1 MIETKEILCS
11 QNPQGSKLMTMFWRY
26 PKYLHQES
34 LRHRTLYIHDCLY
47 DPDFSFSVSSAR
59 AIPFKKLLEEVRSDK
74 LRAAPLVWG
83 CEQKGMSPGE
93 ELSDDI
99 DNSSYISNEGIISY
113 RQQAKN
119 WWKEAAIAAADLAE
133 QMAELGLHKSIVNR
147 IIEPYIH
154 VNCLVTGTDRGW
166 LNFFGL
172 RLDQNADPT
181 LQILAQNAWKVWQ
194 ESKPQLLQPND
205 WHLPYIDQNTINEIC
220 KEDLRGI
227 FPDKNLFYNSQ
238 LEAMIRISAARCAR
252 LSYLSFDTGK
262 RSTIEEDL
270 KLYNRLVGST
280 PIHASP
286 LEHQATPDIWHEASD
301 RNKYGAYWKNTGWNH
316 PEQAGNL
323 GSGWRQF
330 RKFLPNESLAPLPEG
345 YIST

>member
-99 DNSSYISNEGIISY
+99 DNSAYISNEGIISY

-133 QMAELGLHKSIVNR
+133 QMAELGLHKSIINR

-194 ESKPQLLQPND
+194 ESKPQLLQPGQ
-205 WHLPYIDQNTINEIC
+205 WHLPYIEI
-220 KEDLRGI
+220 
-227 FPDKNLFYNSQ
+227 DKDGPAIY
-238 LEAMIRISAARCAR
+238 ATSADIMETAKKVSSARCAR

-286 LEHQATPDIWHEASD
+286 LEHQAQAFQHADNRS
-301 RNKYGAYWKNTGWNH
+301 RNFTGW
-316 PEQAGNL
+316 
-323 GSGWRQF
+323 WQF
-330 RKFLPNESLAPLPEG
+330 REMWENPAYGFSK
-345 YIST
+345 